1 MKTIDRIDKM
11 LVGVELR
18 SPMWHVLHIL
28 RMNAVQDEI
37 AIQDA
42 MEEIAEG
49 AMEEPCE
56 NSANC
61 APGKCK
67 WFGMSGCMN
76 LYTINKHTGLEPMPH
91 E

>member
-1 MKTIDRIDKM
+1 MKTISKIDEL
-11 LVGVELR
+11 LVGVELK

-37 AIQDA
+37 AIQEA

-49 AMEEPCE
+49 DYSSDCPHEKRCE
-56 NSANC
+56 GC
-61 APGKCK
+61 KFEKAPYTACIY
-67 WFGMSGCMN
+67 
-76 LYTINKHTGLEPMPH
+76 LYTIHKHTGLEPMPH